1 MQDNEMLRNNSQQPA
16 MESKLVRRD
25 FLARTMLAAGT
36 LFVTDLLCAAELP
49 QPSVHFPSDPLQR
62 ISVCSY
68 PFREFIAGARHKDG
82 NPTLELKDFA
92 AHVVEKF
99 NVKKIEPWSFHSP
112 STEPQYLLEFRGTVA
127 QAGSGIANI
136 AVDTHDSPYA
146 AAREERDRA
155 ITHSMK
161 WIDVAETLGSP
172 SIRTNI
178 GRAKDAQPDV
188 HRVAESLRRVV
199 DYASSKNIVVHLE
212 NDDEVSEDPLF
223 LLRVVKKVNS
233 AWLRLL
239 PDFGNTLAAQN
250 ENYNYRALDAMFQYA
265 YGICHVKNTIGN
277 DRGEVKRVDLAR
289 TFGILHRHS
298 FKGFCSIE
306 YDSSGD
312 PYEATAKLVKETI
325 RYLS

>member
-1 MQDNEMLRNNSQQPA
+1 MQDSGMLRNNSQQPA
-16 MESKLVRRD
+16 LESKLVRRD
-25 FLARTMLAAGT
+25 FLARAMLAAGT
-36 LFVTDLLCAAELP
+36 LFVSDLLYAAELSR
-49 QPSVHFPSDPLQR
+49 PSVPFPSDPLQR

-92 AHVVEKF
+92 AHVVDKF
-99 NVKKIEPWSFHSP
+99 NVKKIEPWSFHFP
-112 STEPQYLLEFRGTVA
+112 STDLRYLQDFRETIA
-127 QAGSGIANI
+127 KAGSGIANI

-146 AAREERDRA
+146 ATREERERA
-155 ITHSMK
+155 IAHSMK

-178 GRAKDAQPDV
+178 GRATNAQPDV
-188 HRVAESLRRVV
+188 HRVAETLKRVV

-212 NDDEVSEDPLF
+212 NDDEVSEDPFF
-223 LLRVVKKVNS
+223 LVRVVKKVNS
-233 AWLRLL
+233 VWLRLL

-250 ENYNYRALDAMFQYA
+250 ENYNCRALDSMFQYA
-265 YGICHVKNTIGN
+265 YGICHVKNIIGN
-277 DRGEVKRVDLAR
+277 DRGEVKQVDLAR
-289 TFGILHRHS
+289 TFGILRRHS

-312 PYEATAKLVKETI
+312 PYEPTAKLVKETI